1 MNEDYDFKLFDQ
13 IAIEAM
19 KAIIS
24 IPQFVDYTDEEIS
37 RCAYNQASSM
47 MKKRESFLESARL
60 GINLL

>member
-1 MNEDYDFKLFDQ
+1 
-13 IAIEAM
+13 M